1 MEERRGW
8 RTKPLCTPIL
18 RSQEKRGTCR
28 GDWLG
33 RSHWERKNKP
43 KQKQRQESMVS
54 WKPGDEIIARRR
66 EGSTMTHTTDRSG
79 KMTISNLE

>member
-1 MEERRGW
+1 MYSNIKKSG
-8 RTKPLCTPIL
+8 
-18 RSQEKRGTCR
+18 EKRNLQR
-28 GDWLG
+28 RLG